1 MTEKV
6 VEYPV
11 AKRSEVCYM
20 LSMKHGE
27 ELPLEDAMRLKSAEL
42 WLEVQQ
48 PLNALKE
55 LLRVT
60 ESGWEHPW
68 TVKLFKVLA
77 ASILAV
83 H

>member
-1 MTEKV
+1 M
-6 VEYPV
+6 
-11 AKRSEVCYM
+11 KRGVDM
-20 LSMKHGE
+20 
-27 ELPLEDAMRLKSAEL
+27 PLDDAMRLKSAEL

-60 ESGWEHPW
+60 ETAWQHPW
-68 TVKLFKVLA
+68 TLRVFK
-77 ASILAV
+77 ILAGRLLEV

>member
-1 MTEKV
+1 
-6 VEYPV
+6 
-11 AKRSEVCYM
+11 M